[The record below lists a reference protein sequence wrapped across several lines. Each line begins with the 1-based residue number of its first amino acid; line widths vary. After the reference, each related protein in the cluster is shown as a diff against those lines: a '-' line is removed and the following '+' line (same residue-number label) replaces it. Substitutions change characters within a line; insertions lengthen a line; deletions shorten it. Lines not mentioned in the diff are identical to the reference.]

1 MSGSRLDSAWADCSR
16 WVWVPPQWPVPGSEG
31 EFPDAAAYA
40 RAMAEAHWGDS
51 GLTPGP
57 GEVGE
62 LADVLTYGM
71 ERYPRVYPGYE
82 LHFHLDGPRGNPL
95 AVYCAEF
102 DIEGELPDEL
112 RALTHAD
119 AEYAVEP
126 PIVEEFGSEHLG
138 TGIRVMR
145 YFVDP
150 ADNGIAIGLRY
161 AWRVPEHGAD
171 VLVMTS
177 APDPGRVLR
186 AMDDIDAFARVLH
199 FSPYVD

>member
-1 MSGSRLDSAWADCSR
+1 MSGSRLDARRVDGSR
-16 WVWVPPQWPVPGSEG
+16 WVWVPPRWPVPGSEG

-40 RAMAEAHWGDS
+40 RVMAEAHWEDS
-51 GLTPGP
+51 ALTPGP
-57 GEVGE
+57 GEVRE
-62 LADVLTYGM
+62 LAEALTYGM
-71 ERYPRVYPGYE
+71 ERYPRVYPGYG

-95 AVYCAEF
+95 AVYWAEF
-102 DIEGELPDEL
+102 DIEGELPGEL
-112 RALTHAD
+112 RELTHAD

-126 PIVEEFGSEHLG
+126 PIVEDFGSEHLG

-150 ADNGIAIGLRY
+150 DDNDITIGLRY

-171 VLVMTS
+171 VLVMTA

-186 AMDDIDAFARVLH
+186 AMDDIDAFARALH
-199 FSPYVD
+199 FGP